1 MVTVE
6 LPVAAVLLAES
17 VNTLVVALVVLKD
30 GVTPAGNPD
39 AVKVTAPVN
48 PLIGVTVMPIFGLVA
63 LVVPGLMATMLGE
76 AERLKSG
83 AAAAL
88 TLSETVVV

>member
-1 MVTVE
+1 
-6 LPVAAVLLAES
+6 
-17 VNTLVVALVVLKD
+17 
-30 GVTPAGNPD
+30 
-39 AVKVTAPVN
+39 VN